1 MVEAAERLESGPSW
15 LSASVSRN
23 ARRRVVAYCEI
34 RRDDCENLP
43 RLISGGGGALGWSRR
58 PTDVVDVARPHERTA
73 RESDMTAAAFS
84 AAHAAGDA
92 APMDL
97 VPHAKSAGVPEKK
110 SAADSA
116 ADAAT
121 AARDKSKN
129 DAKHGK
135 KSKTTKDDSKGE
147 RDDDDTRDA
156 KLSPVER
163 CEKRIRA
170 AKRATRSELS
180 VSGGEWSKNGY
191 ALNPDVLS
199 TANLGDDV
207 PRISAK
213 EVSVR
218 EFRERFEN
226 PRLPCIITDAMDHWP
241 AMKTWTYD
249 GFLSRFGNQK
259 FKVGADDDGYAVR
272 LKFAHIYHYVTCTNE
287 NSPGKVTAESDDSPL
302 YIFDGSFGDKDGSKP
317 LLDDYDVPAY
327 FKEDLF
333 GVAGE
338 KRRPP
343 YRWVVIGPPRS
354 GSSVHIDPL
363 ATSAWNA
370 LISGKKRW
378 CLFPPTRGLT
388 KPDLKPKGIG
398 LDGESV
404 TWFRKMY
411 PRTRSH
417 EWRFEKNFPTPLD
430 VVQNPGEIMYVPDG
444 WWHAV
449 LNLEHT
455 VAVTQNVVGSGRFDK
470 VWRMTKRGRPKMS
483 AQWLEKLKE
492 KRTDLAAI
500 ALKQPRRGFESAD
513 EKTSSSSSS
522 SSSEESSDSEDLYE
536 YKPDAVRD
544 ERPAVCDAV
553 LLEMAAA
560 REKRRAAEAR
570 AAARA
575 RARREAE
582 KGSTKTSGE
591 KNRAVSGTKSGSESR
606 DSVPGETK
614 PDGAKSPKSPKTKKR
629 TRDVEMADA

>member
-1 MVEAAERLESGPSW
+1 
-15 LSASVSRN
+15 
-23 ARRRVVAYCEI
+23 
-34 RRDDCENLP
+34 
-43 RLISGGGGALGWSRR
+43 
-58 PTDVVDVARPHERTA
+58 
-73 RESDMTAAAFS
+73 MTAAAFS
-84 AAHAAGDA
+84 APHVPGDA
-92 APMDL
+92 APVDL
-97 VPHAKSAGVPEKK
+97 MPHAKSAGVPGKK
-110 SAADSA
+110 SAAESA

-135 KSKTTKDDSKGE
+135 KSKATREDAHPS
-147 RDDDDTRDA
+147 RDDDDRKDA
-156 KLSPVER
+156 ILSPVER

-180 VSGGEWSKNGY
+180 VSGGEWAKNGY
-191 ALNPDVLS
+191 ARDPDVLS

-241 AMKTWTYD
+241 AMQTWTYD
-249 GFLSRFGNQK
+249 GFLDRFANHK

-272 LKFAHIYHYVTCTNE
+272 LKFAHIHHYVTCASDV
-287 NSPGKVTAESDDSPL
+287 SPGKVTADGDDSPL
-302 YIFDGSFGDKDGSKP
+302 YVFDGGFGDKDGSKP

-327 FKEDLF
+327 FREDLF
-333 GVAGE
+333 GLAGE

-354 GSSVHIDPL
+354 GSSIHVDPL

-370 LISGKKRW
+370 LISGRKRW
-378 CLFPPTRGLT
+378 CLFPPDCGLT
-388 KPDLKPKGIG
+388 KPDLKPRGIG

-404 TWFRKMY
+404 TWFQKMY
-411 PRTRSH
+411 PRARSH
-417 EWRFEKNFPTPLD
+417 EWRVSRNRPVPMD

-455 VAVTQNVVGSGRFDK
+455 VAVTQNVVGSARFAK

-483 AQWLEKLKE
+483 AQWLAKLKE
-492 KRTDLAAI
+492 KRADLAKVAE
-500 ALKQPRRGFESAD
+500 AQPRRGAESAG

-536 YKPDAVRD
+536 YVPDAVKD

-553 LLEMAAA
+553 LQEMAAA
-560 REKRRAAEAR
+560 REKRQAAEAR

-575 RARREAE
+575 RARREA
-582 KGSTKTSGE
+582 KG
-591 KNRAVSGTKSGSESR
+591 AKSGSESR
-606 DSVPGETK
+606 GSESRR
-614 PDGAKSPKSPKTKKR
+614 DGVKSPKSPKSPKSLKSKKR
-629 TRDVEMADA
+629 SRDVEMADA

>member
-1 MVEAAERLESGPSW
+1 
-15 LSASVSRN
+15 
-23 ARRRVVAYCEI
+23 
-34 RRDDCENLP
+34 
-43 RLISGGGGALGWSRR
+43 
-58 PTDVVDVARPHERTA
+58 
-73 RESDMTAAAFS
+73 MTAAVFP
-84 AAHAAGDA
+84 AAHAAADA

-97 VPHAKSAGVPEKK
+97 GPHESAGVPGKK
-110 SAADSA
+110 SAAESA

-135 KSKTTKDDSKGE
+135 KSKATREDAHPS
-147 RDDDDTRDA
+147 RDDDDRKDA
-156 KLSPVER
+156 ILSPVER

-180 VSGGEWSKNGY
+180 VSGGEWAKNGY
-191 ALNPDVLS
+191 AGDPDVLS

-213 EVSVR
+213 TVSVR

-241 AMKTWTYD
+241 AMRTWTYD
-249 GFLSRFGNQK
+249 GFLDRFANHK

-272 LKFAHIYHYVTCTNE
+272 LKFAHIHHYVTCATDD
-287 NSPGKVTAESDDSPL
+287 SPGKVTADGDDSPL
-302 YIFDGSFGDKDGSKP
+302 YIFDGGFGDKDGSKP

-327 FKEDLF
+327 FREDLY
-333 GVAGE
+333 GIAGE

-354 GSSVHIDPL
+354 GSSVHVDPL

-370 LISGKKRW
+370 LISGRKRW
-378 CLFPPTRGLT
+378 CLFPPNAGLT
-388 KPDLKPKGIG
+388 KPDLKPKGVG

-404 TWFRKMY
+404 TWFRRMY

-417 EWRFEKNFPTPLD
+417 EWRVLRNRPVPMD

-455 VAVTQNVVGSGRFDK
+455 VAVTQNVVGSARFDK

-483 AQWLEKLKE
+483 AQWLQKLKQ
-492 KRTDLAAI
+492 KRADLARI
-500 ALKQPRRGFESAD
+500 AEQQPRRGAESAG

-522 SSSEESSDSEDLYE
+522 SSSEESSDSEDLYD
-536 YKPDAVRD
+536 YAPNAVHD

-553 LLEMAAA
+553 LREMAVV

-582 KGSTKTSGE
+582 ESARRKSGE
-591 KNRAVSGTKSGSESR
+591 KNQAASGTKSGSESQGSESR
-606 DSVPGETK
+606 R
-614 PDGAKSPKSPKTKKR
+614 DGAKSPKSPKSPESPKTKKR
-629 TRDVEMADA
+629 SRDVEMVAA